1 MSCPVLSEGAVRLR
15 CFLLLLVS
23 CRKEGRKWV
32 PKLPGAV
39 QCSDLGFNRLR
50 PAERHR
56 KAPSCIQSGNYLA
69 LVLRDCL
76 HFIYL
81 VASALHCIAL
91 HSHEGILVRSPT
103 HNPSA

>member
-1 MSCPVLSEGAVRLR
+1 MSCLVRGCSAFALLSSTPCALQ
-15 CFLLLLVS
+15 
-23 CRKEGRKWV
+23 EGRKWV